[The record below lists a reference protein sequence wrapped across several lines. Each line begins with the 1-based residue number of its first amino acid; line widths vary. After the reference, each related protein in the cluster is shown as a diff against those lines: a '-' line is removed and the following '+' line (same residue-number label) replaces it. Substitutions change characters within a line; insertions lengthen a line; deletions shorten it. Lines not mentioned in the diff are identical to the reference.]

1 MLDTE
6 KAERLFKTYDTN
18 SDGKIDSYEFKRLA
32 EGLLDRQVSSKE
44 IAKAVNI
51 CFYFLIDS

>member
-51 CFYFLIDS
+51 CFFF